1 MALTLKQIN
10 DICMIGTDAT
20 QCRYLADDDGK
31 YFCLKLISGQKA
43 EIDKEI
49 KEFIKKHKDRGVDP
63 NSMGLPLGNNCGG
76 YRFLTA
82 KMQGYDIDGKVP

>member
-10 DICMIGTDAT
+10 DICMIDQGAT

-31 YFCLKLISGQKA
+31 YFCLKLISGQKS

-63 NSMGLPLGNNCGG
+63 NSMGLPLSNNCGG